1 MSKIDTIDRK
11 IINLLL
17 DDGRI
22 PASEIA
28 RQIGLTERS
37 VRYRIERLI
46 QSDVIKIAAVVNPEA
61 LGYSIVADV
70 FIEVE
75 PALINEVARRL
86 AEHENVTY
94 VACSIGERDVSA
106 QVVARDNSEVYAL
119 ATEFIGKLPGVRKTT
134 TSIVPIR
141 LKDVYQ
147 WRVPLTTRD
156 EPAADNK

>member
-17 DDGRI
+17 DDGRMT
-22 PASEIA
+22 ASEIA

-46 QSDVIKIAAVVNPEA
+46 QSEVIKIAAVVNPEA

-75 PALINEVARRL
+75 PALINQVARRL
-86 AEHENVTY
+86 AEHENITY

-106 QVVARDNSEVYAL
+106 QVVARDNAEVYAL

-147 WRVPLTTRD
+147 WRVPLSPHD
-156 EPAADNK
+156 KQEAEK

>member
-17 DDGRI
+17 EDGRMA
-22 PASEIA
+22 ASEIA
-28 RQIGLTERS
+28 RQIGITERS

-46 QSDVIKIAAVVNPEA
+46 NNDVIKISAVVNPEA
-61 LGYSIVADV
+61 LGYTIIADV

-75 PALINEVARRL
+75 PGLINQVARQL

-106 QVVARDNSEVYAL
+106 QVVARDNAEVYAL

-147 WRVPLTTRD
+147 WRVPLTSQD
-156 EPAADNK
+156 QQESES

>member
-1 MSKIDTIDRK
+1 MSKIDTVDRK

-17 DDGRI
+17 EDGRI

-46 QSDVIKIAAVVNPEA
+46 QGEVIKIAAVVNPEA

-106 QVVARDNSEVYAL
+106 QVVARDNNEVYAL

-147 WRVPLTTRD
+147 WRVPLNAQTK
-156 EPAADNK
+156 PSS

>member
-17 DDGRI
+17 EDGRMA
-22 PASEIA
+22 ASEIA
-28 RQIGLTERS
+28 RQIGITERS

-46 QSDVIKIAAVVNPEA
+46 NNDVIKISAVVNPEA
-61 LGYSIVADV
+61 LGYTIIADV

-75 PALINEVARRL
+75 PGLIDQVARRL

-94 VACSIGERDVSA
+94 VACSIGERDISA
-106 QVVARDNSEVYAL
+106 QVVARDNAEVYAL

-147 WRVPLTTRD
+147 WRVPLTSQD
-156 EPAADNK
+156 HPESEL

>member
-17 DDGRI
+17 DDGRMA
-22 PASEIA
+22 ASEIA
-28 RQIGLTERS
+28 RQIGITERS

-46 QSDVIKIAAVVNPEA
+46 SHEVIKISAVINPHA
-61 LGYSIVADV
+61 LGYSIIADV

-75 PALINEVARRL
+75 PALIADVAKKL

-106 QVVARDNSEVYAL
+106 QVVARDAGEVYAL
-119 ATEFIGKLPGVRKTT
+119 ATGYIGKLPGVRKTT
-134 TSIVPIR
+134 TSIVPLK

-147 WRVPLTTRD
+147 WRVPLAGQDD
-156 EPAADNK
+156 EGAEA